1 MTTTHPDADYFAHRF
16 EVLTGSVARV
26 IQGKD
31 DVIRQAVICMMAE
44 GHLLIEDV
52 PGVGK
57 TTLARALAATVELT
71 WNRIQFTPDL
81 LPSDVTGVSVFNQAT
96 LQFEFR
102 PGAIFAN
109 IVVGDEINRASPKTQ
124 SALLEVMEEGTV
136 TTDAV
141 IYTVPRP
148 FMVVAT
154 QNPIDMEGTYQ
165 LPEAQLD
172 RFLMR
177 LSVGYPSPE
186 AEAMVLRSEK
196 NAATVDGL
204 LPVMSS
210 DDLLAMIDQI
220 KTVEVAPAI
229 ENYVIALSQFTRS
242 APEVRLGV
250 SPRGSLALLKA
261 ARATAAADGRSFVT
275 PEDVKA
281 VATSVLAHRILLR
294 PEAELEGRTNSELVA
309 RALQG
314 VPVPRTV
321 AS

>member
-31 DVIRQAVICMMAE
+31 DVIRQAVICMLAE

-261 ARATAAADGRSFVT
+261 ARATAAAAGRSFVT